1 MTRIT
6 LDAALSSRLYELD
19 QVVELCDPTGKVL
32 GRFVPAVDTSGW
44 EPVTP
49 ELGEEELLQREQ
61 SGDWVTTDEVLARLQ
76 ERGQS

>member
-6 LDAALSSRLYELD
+6 LDAALSSRLYELG